1 MGLPTEI
8 LTFFKVRAKR
18 LDRLRYYPGEE
29 RGRTLLPLRHDVR
42 AILIATNSCVIVR
55 WETRT
60 RDHRMSRSIKAIVY
74 QAHGKPEEV
83 LRLEEQTLPEPAAN
97 EAVVR
102 LLAAPINPADLNQIE
117 GKYPIR
123 APLPATPGFE
133 GAGVVEKIGDSV
145 QDIALGT
152 QVILPHD
159 VGTWRE
165 ACVVPAAKLVAV
177 PDDIAPEQ
185 AAMLKINPLTA
196 WRMLRDF
203 VSLQPG
209 DWVIQNAA
217 NSAAG
222 RAAIQISREL
232 GYKTVNVVRR
242 AELIE
247 ELRAEGADVVLLD
260 NEELR
265 EAVAAATNGAPIR
278 LGLNAV
284 GGESALRLAKIVAP
298 EATIVTY
305 GAMSLRPL
313 TLPNGL
319 LIFKNLHFTGFWVN
333 KWYEQ
338 ATAAQRTETF
348 ARIFKLA
355 QRGLLRTK
363 VERAYSLGEV
373 SEAVARAGEG
383 QRGGKVVFR
392 M

>member
-1 MGLPTEI
+1 
-8 LTFFKVRAKR
+8 V
-18 LDRLRYYPGEE
+18 
-29 RGRTLLPLRHDVR
+29 
-42 AILIATNSCVIVR
+42 
-55 WETRT
+55 
-60 RDHRMSRSIKAIVY
+60 
-74 QAHGKPEEV
+74 
-83 LRLEEQTLPEPAAN
+83 
-97 EAVVR
+97 
-102 LLAAPINPADLNQIE
+102 LAAPINPADLNQIE

-133 GAGVVEKIGDSV
+133 GAGVVEEIGGSV
-145 QDIALGT
+145 QGLTVGT

-165 ACVVPAAKLVAV
+165 ACVVKADKLVAV
-177 PDDIAPEQ
+177 PDEIKAEQ

-196 WRMLRDF
+196 WRMLHDF
-203 VSLQPG
+203 VVLQPG

-222 RAAIQISREL
+222 RATIQISREL
-232 GYKTVNVVRR
+232 GYQTVNVVRR
-242 AELIE
+242 TELIE
-247 ELRAEGADVVLLD
+247 ELRAEGGDVVLLD
-260 NEELR
+260 NEDLR
-265 EAVAAATNGAPIR
+265 EAAAAATNGALIR

-313 TLPNGL
+313 SLPNGL

-338 ATAAQRTETF
+338 ATPTQRSETF
-348 ARIFKLA
+348 ARIFELA
-355 QRGLLRTK
+355 QRGLLETK
-363 VERAYSLGEV
+363 VERAYSLGEFAA
-373 SEAVARAGEG
+373 AVARASEG
-383 QRGGKVVFR
+383 QRDGKIVFR

>member
-1 MGLPTEI
+1 
-8 LTFFKVRAKR
+8 
-18 LDRLRYYPGEE
+18 
-29 RGRTLLPLRHDVR
+29 
-42 AILIATNSCVIVR
+42 
-55 WETRT
+55 
-60 RDHRMSRSIKAIVY
+60 MSRSIKAIVY

-83 LRLEEQTLPEPAAN
+83 LRLEEQKLPAPAAD
-97 EAVVR
+97 EALVR
-102 LLAAPINPADLNQIE
+102 VLAAPINPADLNQIE

-133 GAGVVEKIGDSV
+133 GAGVVEEIGGSV
-145 QDIALGT
+145 QGLAVGT

-159 VGTWRE
+159 LGTWRE
-165 ACVVPAAKLVAV
+165 ACVVKADKLVAV
-177 PDDIAPEQ
+177 PDEIEPEQ

-196 WRMLRDF
+196 WRMLHDF
-203 VSLQPG
+203 VVLQPG

-222 RAAIQISREL
+222 RAVIQISREL

-247 ELRAEGADVVLLD
+247 ELRAEGGDVVLLD
-260 NEELR
+260 NEDLR
-265 EAVAAATNGAPIR
+265 EAVAAATDGALIR
-278 LGLNAV
+278 LALNAV

-338 ATAAQRTETF
+338 ATADAALGNVCADFRARA
-348 ARIFKLA
+348 ARICCRRKWSA
-355 QRGLLRTK
+355 PIR
-363 VERAYSLGEV
+363 
-373 SEAVARAGEG
+373 
-383 QRGGKVVFR
+383 
-392 M
+392 

>member
-1 MGLPTEI
+1 
-8 LTFFKVRAKR
+8 
-18 LDRLRYYPGEE
+18 
-29 RGRTLLPLRHDVR
+29 
-42 AILIATNSCVIVR
+42 
-55 WETRT
+55 
-60 RDHRMSRSIKAIVY
+60 MSRSIKAIVY
-74 QAHGKPEEV
+74 QTHGKPEEV
-83 LRLEEQTLPEPAAN
+83 LRLEEQNVPAPAAD
-97 EAVVR
+97 EALVR
-102 LLAAPINPADLNQIE
+102 ILAAPINPADLNQIE

-133 GAGVVEKIGDSV
+133 GAGVVEKIGESV
-145 QDIALGT
+145 QGLAVGR

-165 ACVVPAAKLVAV
+165 ACVVKADKLVAV
-177 PDDIAPEQ
+177 PDDIEPEQ

-196 WRMLRDF
+196 WRMLHDF
-203 VSLQPG
+203 VRLERG
-209 DWVIQNAA
+209 DWVMQNAA

-222 RAAIQISREL
+222 RATIQISHEL

-242 AELIE
+242 AELIA
-247 ELRAEGADVVLLD
+247 ELRAGGGDIVLLD

-265 EAVAAATNGAPIR
+265 EAVAVTTNGAPIR
-278 LGLNAV
+278 LALNAV

-298 EATIVTY
+298 EAVIVTY

-338 ATAAQRTETF
+338 ATAAQRREAF
-348 ARIFKLA
+348 ARIFELA
-355 QRGLLRTK
+355 QRGLLKTK
-363 VERAYSLGEV
+363 VERAYSLGEFAQ
-373 SEAVARAGEG
+373 AVERAGKG
-383 QRGGKVVFR
+383 QRDGKVVFR